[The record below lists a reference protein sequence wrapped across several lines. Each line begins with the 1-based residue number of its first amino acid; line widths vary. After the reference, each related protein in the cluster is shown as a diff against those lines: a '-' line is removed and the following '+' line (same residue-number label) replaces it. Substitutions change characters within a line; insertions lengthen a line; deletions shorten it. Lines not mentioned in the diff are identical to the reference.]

1 MSNAERR
8 RQWTGAVARGGPDE
22 ADADARHWVSIPIDE
37 RARLTWD
44 LSAELYSLARLN
56 RGVFDEE
63 TGAFVA
69 VDEGPLER
77 RLPRAAFRIS
87 RR

>member
-1 MSNAERR
+1 MSNAAR
-8 RQWTGAVARGGPDE
+8 RQHWTGAITHGRPDE
-22 ADADARHWVSIPIDE
+22 ADDDALFWVGVPIDE
-37 RARLTWD
+37 RAQLTWD
-44 LSAELYSLARLN
+44 LSAELYALARLN

-69 VDEGPLER
+69 VDEGSLER